1 MSAVKIDGKHVEA
14 SGVSF
19 ELSNT
24 GKVLFPDDGLTKGE
38 LVEYYAQVAD
48 AMLPYLKDRPI
59 AMARYPDGITKQR
72 IFQKNPGKYFPDW
85 ITSVEVK
92 KEGGTLRHVV
102 CDKAATLLYLANQA
116 VIEFHV
122 FLSRVDSLE
131 CADQV
136 VVDFDPPD
144 NDGFD
149 QARQCALWLRSLL
162 EDELGL
168 TSYVKTTGGKGLHVH
183 VPLNR
188 KQGFEETRTF
198 AREASQVLAAPASGR
213 GDGRAARPG
222 PRSPRLRRRH
232 ARRLRPDRRGP
243 LHRPRPPRRPRG
255 HPAALGR
262 GRGSGPGPR
271 AFHPPHR
278 PRAPGQH
285 RRSLGG
291 HDPAS
296 LRHSRRPRPPSQAH
310 PRLTGHAGVPGH
322 RLPGPAMPPAEAP
335 RLRRRTKPLRPAPT
349 RVTVVRPARADL
361 PGRVKRRKV
370 VAA

>member
-198 AREASQVLAAPASGR
+198 AREASQVLAARHPDVVTVEQRVQAR
-213 GDGRAARPG
+213 GHRVYADVMRDAYAQTVVAPFTVRARPG
-222 PRSPRLRRRH
+222 AH
-232 ARRLRPDRRGP
+232 VATP
-243 LHRPRPPRRPRG
+243 LHWAEVED
-255 HPAALGR
+255 PAL
-262 GRGSGPGPR
+262 
-271 AFHPPHR
+271 
-278 PRAPGQH
+278 APGRFTPRTVPERLASIDDPWADMNRH
-285 RRSLGG
+285 RYDIAAARDRLAKLT
-291 HDPAS
+291 HD
-296 LRHSRRPRPPSQAH
+296 
-310 PRLTGHAGVPGH
+310 
-322 RLPGPAMPPAEAP
+322 
-335 RLRRRTKPLRPAPT
+335 
-349 RVTVVRPARADL
+349 
-361 PGRVKRRKV
+361 
-370 VAA
+370 

>member
-38 LVEYYAQVAD
+38 LVEYYARVAD

-198 AREASQVLAAPASGR
+198 AREASQVLAARHPDVVTVEQRVQAR
-213 GDGRAARPG
+213 GHRVYADVMRDAYAQTVVAPFTVRARPG
-222 PRSPRLRRRH
+222 AH
-232 ARRLRPDRRGP
+232 VATP
-243 LHRPRPPRRPRG
+243 LDWAEVED
-255 HPAALGR
+255 PAL
-262 GRGSGPGPR
+262 
-271 AFHPPHR
+271 
-278 PRAPGQH
+278 APGRFTPRTVPERLASIDDPWADMNRH
-285 RRSLGG
+285 RYDIAAARDRLAKLT
-291 HDPAS
+291 HD
-296 LRHSRRPRPPSQAH
+296 
-310 PRLTGHAGVPGH
+310 
-322 RLPGPAMPPAEAP
+322 
-335 RLRRRTKPLRPAPT
+335 
-349 RVTVVRPARADL
+349 
-361 PGRVKRRKV
+361 
-370 VAA
+370 

>member
-1 MSAVKIDGKHVEA
+1 M
-14 SGVSF
+14 
-19 ELSNT
+19 
-24 GKVLFPDDGLTKGE
+24 LFPDDGLTKGE

-198 AREASQVLAAPASGR
+198 AREASQVLAAPASRR
-213 GDGRAARPG
+213 GDGRAAQSRPAVTASTPTSCATPTPRPSWPPSPSAPAPAPTWPPRCTG
-222 PRSPRLRRRH
+222 PRSRI
-232 ARRLRPDRRGP
+232 RPW
-243 LHRPRPPRRPRG
+243 PPGVSP
-255 HPAALGR
+255 PAPSPSAW
-262 GRGSGPGPR
+262 
-271 AFHPPHR
+271 
-278 PRAPGQH
+278 
-285 RRSLGG
+285 
-291 HDPAS
+291 PAS
-296 LRHSRRPRPPSQAH
+296 
-310 PRLTGHAGVPGH
+310 TI
-322 RLPGPAMPPAEAP
+322 
-335 RLRRRTKPLRPAPT
+335 
-349 RVTVVRPARADL
+349 
-361 PGRVKRRKV
+361 PGR
-370 VAA
+370 A

>member
-1 MSAVKIDGKHVEA
+1 MSSVKIDGKHVEA

-38 LVEYYAQVAD
+38 LVEYYGQVAD

-136 VVDFDPPD
+136 VVDFDPPGD
-144 NDGFD
+144 DGFD
-149 QARQCALWLRSLL
+149 QARQCSLWLRALL

-168 TSYVKTTGGKGLHVH
+168 TAYAKTTGGKGLHVH

-188 KQGFEETRTF
+188 KQGFEETRAF
-198 AREASQVLAAPASGR
+198 AREAAEVLAARHPDVVTVEQRKDAR
-213 GDGRAARPG
+213 GHRVYADVMRDAYAQTVVAPWTVRARPG
-222 PRSPRLRRRH
+222 AHVATPLHWAEVEDAQLNPQWFTMRTIGERLANTPDPWAGMSRH
-232 ARRLRPDRRGP
+232 RHGLNAARRRLRS
-243 LHRPRPPRRPRG
+243 
-255 HPAALGR
+255 AAD
-262 GRGSGPGPR
+262 
-271 AFHPPHR
+271 HKK
-278 PRAPGQH
+278 
-285 RRSLGG
+285 GG
-291 HDPAS
+291 
-296 LRHSRRPRPPSQAH
+296 
-310 PRLTGHAGVPGH
+310 
-322 RLPGPAMPPAEAP
+322 
-335 RLRRRTKPLRPAPT
+335 
-349 RVTVVRPARADL
+349 
-361 PGRVKRRKV
+361 
-370 VAA
+370 

>member
-1 MSAVKIDGKHVEA
+1 VSSIEIDGGQVRA

-24 GKVLFPDDGLTKGE
+24 GKVLFPGDGPADGITKGE
-38 LVEYYAQVAD
+38 LVEFYAQVAD
-48 AMLPYLKDRPI
+48 TMLPYLKDRPI

-144 NDGFD
+144 DDGFD

-188 KQGFEETRTF
+188 KQGFDDTRAF
-198 AREASQVLAAPASGR
+198 AREAAQVLASRHPEVVTVEQRIQARGHRVYADVMRDAYAQTVVAPYTVR
-213 GDGRAARPG
+213 ARPG
-222 PRSPRLRRRH
+222 AH
-232 ARRLRPDRRGP
+232 VATP
-243 LHRPRPPRRPRG
+243 LHWSE
-255 HPAALGR
+255 AE
-262 GRGSGPGPR
+262 
-271 AFHPPHR
+271 
-278 PRAPGQH
+278 
-285 RRSLGG
+285 
-291 HDPAS
+291 DPALTPGRFT
-296 LRHSRRPRPPSQAH
+296 LR
-310 PRLTGHAGVPGH
+310 TVPGRLATVDDPWAGMTRH
-322 RLPGPAMPPAEAP
+322 RYDIAAARD
-335 RLRRRTKPLRPAPT
+335 RLSKLT
-349 RVTVVRPARADL
+349 RD
-361 PGRVKRRKV
+361 
-370 VAA
+370 

>member
-198 AREASQVLAAPASGR
+198 AREASQVLAARHPDVVTVEQRVQAR
-213 GDGRAARPG
+213 GHRVYADVMRDAYAQTVVAPFTVRARPG
-222 PRSPRLRRRH
+222 AH
-232 ARRLRPDRRGP
+232 VATP
-243 LHRPRPPRRPRG
+243 LHWAEVED
-255 HPAALGR
+255 PAL
-262 GRGSGPGPR
+262 
-271 AFHPPHR
+271 
-278 PRAPGQH
+278 APGRFTPRTVPERLASIDDPWADMNRH
-285 RRSLGG
+285 RYDIAAARDRL
-291 HDPAS
+291 A
-296 LRHSRRPRPPSQAH
+296 
-310 PRLTGHAGVPGH
+310 RLTH
-322 RLPGPAMPPAEAP
+322 
-335 RLRRRTKPLRPAPT
+335 
-349 RVTVVRPARADL
+349 D
-361 PGRVKRRKV
+361 
-370 VAA
+370 

>member
-24 GKVLFPDDGLTKGE
+24 GKVLFPDDGITKGE

-188 KQGFEETRTF
+188 KQGFEDTRTF
-198 AREASQVLAAPASGR
+198 AREASQVLAARHPDVVTVEQRVQAR
-213 GDGRAARPG
+213 GHRVYADVMRDAYAQTVVAPFTVRARPG
-222 PRSPRLRRRH
+222 AH
-232 ARRLRPDRRGP
+232 VATP
-243 LHRPRPPRRPRG
+243 LHWAEVED
-255 HPAALGR
+255 PAL
-262 GRGSGPGPR
+262 
-271 AFHPPHR
+271 
-278 PRAPGQH
+278 APGRFTPRTVPERLASIDDPWAGMTRH
-285 RRSLGG
+285 RYDIAAARDRLAKLT
-291 HDPAS
+291 HD
-296 LRHSRRPRPPSQAH
+296 
-310 PRLTGHAGVPGH
+310 
-322 RLPGPAMPPAEAP
+322 
-335 RLRRRTKPLRPAPT
+335 
-349 RVTVVRPARADL
+349 
-361 PGRVKRRKV
+361 
-370 VAA
+370 

>member
-14 SGVSF
+14 SGVTF

-24 GKVLFPDDGLTKGE
+24 GKVLFPIEGTADGLTKGE

-72 IFQKNPGKYFPDW
+72 IFQKTGKYFPDW

-168 TSYVKTTGGKGLHVH
+168 ISYVKTTGGKGLHVH

-198 AREASQVLAAPASGR
+198 AREASQVLAARHPDVVTVEQRVQAR
-213 GDGRAARPG
+213 GHRVYADVMRDAYAQTVVAPFTVRARPG
-222 PRSPRLRRRH
+222 AH
-232 ARRLRPDRRGP
+232 VATP
-243 LHRPRPPRRPRG
+243 LHWAEVED
-255 HPAALGR
+255 PAL
-262 GRGSGPGPR
+262 
-271 AFHPPHR
+271 
-278 PRAPGQH
+278 APG
-285 RRSLGG
+285 RFTPAPSPSAW
-291 HDPAS
+291 PAS
-296 LRHSRRPRPPSQAH
+296 
-310 PRLTGHAGVPGH
+310 TI
-322 RLPGPAMPPAEAP
+322 
-335 RLRRRTKPLRPAPT
+335 
-349 RVTVVRPARADL
+349 
-361 PGRVKRRKV
+361 PGRT
-370 VAA
+370 

>member
-38 LVEYYAQVAD
+38 LVEYYARSRRDAAVPEGPAHRHGPVSRRHHQAADLPEEPGQV
-48 AMLPYLKDRPI
+48 LPGLDH
-59 AMARYPDGITKQR
+59 QR
-72 IFQKNPGKYFPDW
+72 RGQEG
-85 ITSVEVK
+85 
-92 KEGGTLRHVV
+92 GGTLRHVV

-168 TSYVKTTGGKGLHVH
+168 TSYVKTTRGKGLHVH

-198 AREASQVLAAPASGR
+198 AREAFQVLAARHPDVVTVEQRVQAR
-213 GDGRAARPG
+213 GTSTTRTSCATPT
-222 PRSPRLRRRH
+222 
-232 ARRLRPDRRGP
+232 
-243 LHRPRPPRRPRG
+243 PRP
-255 HPAALGR
+255 
-262 GRGSGPGPR
+262 SW
-271 AFHPPHR
+271 
-278 PRAPGQH
+278 
-285 RRSLGG
+285 
-291 HDPAS
+291 
-296 LRHSRRPRPPSQAH
+296 PPSPSA
-310 PRLTGHAGVPGH
+310 
-322 RLPGPAMPPAEAP
+322 PP
-335 RLRRRTKPLRPAPT
+335 PAPT
-349 RVTVVRPARADL
+349 WRPRCA
-361 PGRVKRRKV
+361 GRG
-370 VAA
+370 

>member
-24 GKVLFPDDGLTKGE
+24 GKVLFPVEGTADGLTKGE

-198 AREASQVLAAPASGR
+198 AREASQVLAARHPDVVTVEQRVQAR
-213 GDGRAARPG
+213 GHRVYADVMRDAYAQTVVAPFTVRARPG
-222 PRSPRLRRRH
+222 AH
-232 ARRLRPDRRGP
+232 VATP
-243 LHRPRPPRRPRG
+243 LHWAEVED
-255 HPAALGR
+255 PAL
-262 GRGSGPGPR
+262 
-271 AFHPPHR
+271 
-278 PRAPGQH
+278 APGRFTPRTVPERLASTDDPWADMTRH
-285 RRSLGG
+285 RY
-291 HDPAS
+291 DIAA
-296 LRHSRRPRPPSQAH
+296 AH
-310 PRLTGHAGVPGH
+310 NRLTKLTP
-322 RLPGPAMPPAEAP
+322 
-335 RLRRRTKPLRPAPT
+335 
-349 RVTVVRPARADL
+349 D
-361 PGRVKRRKV
+361 
-370 VAA
+370 

>member
-1 MSAVKIDGKHVEA
+1 MSSVTIDGKHVEA
-14 SGVSF
+14 SGVTF

-24 GKVLFPDDGLTKGE
+24 GKVLFPDDGITKGE

-59 AMARYPDGITKQR
+59 AMARYPDGITRQR
-72 IFQKNPGKYFPDW
+72 SFQKNPGKYFPDW

-168 TSYVKTTGGKGLHVH
+168 ISYVKTTGGKGLHVH

-198 AREASQVLAAPASGR
+198 AREASQVLAARHPDVVTVEQRVQAR
-213 GDGRAARPG
+213 GHRVYADVMRDAYAQTVVAPFTVRARPG
-222 PRSPRLRRRH
+222 AH
-232 ARRLRPDRRGP
+232 VATP
-243 LHRPRPPRRPRG
+243 LHWAEVED
-255 HPAALGR
+255 PAL
-262 GRGSGPGPR
+262 
-271 AFHPPHR
+271 
-278 PRAPGQH
+278 APGRFTPRTVPERLASIDDPWADMTRH
-285 RRSLGG
+285 RY
-291 HDPAS
+291 DIAA
-296 LRHSRRPRPPSQAH
+296 AH
-310 PRLTGHAGVPGH
+310 NRLTK
-322 RLPGPAMPPAEAP
+322 L
-335 RLRRRTKPLRPAPT
+335 T
-349 RVTVVRPARADL
+349 AD
-361 PGRVKRRKV
+361 
-370 VAA
+370 

>member
-24 GKVLFPDDGLTKGE
+24 GKVLFPDDGLTKGD
-38 LVEYYAQVAD
+38 LVDYYAQVAD

-198 AREASQVLAAPASGR
+198 AREASQVLAARHPDVVTVEQRVQAR
-213 GDGRAARPG
+213 GHRVYADVMRDAYAQTVVAPFTVRARPG
-222 PRSPRLRRRH
+222 AH
-232 ARRLRPDRRGP
+232 VATP
-243 LHRPRPPRRPRG
+243 LHWAEVED
-255 HPAALGR
+255 PAL
-262 GRGSGPGPR
+262 
-271 AFHPPHR
+271 
-278 PRAPGQH
+278 APGRFTPRTVPERLASTDDPWADMTRH
-285 RRSLGG
+285 RYDIAAAR
-291 HDPAS
+291 D
-296 LRHSRRPRPPSQAH
+296 
-310 PRLTGHAGVPGH
+310 RLTKLTH
-322 RLPGPAMPPAEAP
+322 
-335 RLRRRTKPLRPAPT
+335 
-349 RVTVVRPARADL
+349 D
-361 PGRVKRRKV
+361 
-370 VAA
+370 